1 MLHLVWH
8 HCAKSFTL
16 SLQHWGIMGNIDEPL
31 STPQRLKTSTDPH
44 SQYGCEDHCLV
55 AWDVQ
60 HVPILTFT
68 FRKIERERWFYEIEP
83 WLVKEFIQWILEIAF
98 GSRDIWEWHILLE
111 SPGLVML
118 VRRVSWLSETLESF
132 FPSPYVEKERVRE
145 QGMKEC
151 YVWYARLTLAF
162 CPVS

>member
-31 STPQRLKTSTDPH
+31 STTQRLKTSTDPH

-60 HVPILTFT
+60 HVPIWPFT
-68 FRKIERERWFYEIEP
+68 VRKIEREMVLWTWTLIGERVHTVNP
-83 WLVKEFIQWILEIAF
+83 
-98 GSRDIWEWHILLE
+98 RDCFLFQRHLGMAR
-111 SPGLVML
+111 SA
-118 VRRVSWLSETLESF
+118 RVSWSCDVCLTCLVTVWDAGIIFSVSLCGEGESEGAGNE
-132 FPSPYVEKERVRE
+132 
-145 QGMKEC
+145 GMLC
-151 YVWYARLTLAF
+151 VI
-162 CPVS
+162 C